1 MSQAHEK
8 SRWRRFGHFL
18 LGFGICFGFRI
29 SFFGFPPM
37 MIRHVVV
44 RLALLPVVFA
54 ASLGLCA
61 PVGAQGPA
69 PQKQPLAFPIIVAPP
84 GNAQAP
90 SLDCVVVFGPTVPT
104 SALAFSPDGK
114 TLAVGGYQEVL
125 LWDLANAKLAKRIGV
140 GQIGDF
146 VRSVAFRNNGQWLAV
161 AEGTPYGPGA
171 VKVFD
176 VNSGQPALT
185 FQEPKDA
192 VFAIAFSPD
201 GKLLAAGG
209 ADNVAR
215 VWSVDEN
222 KLASEL
228 KGHSDWILG
237 TSFSADGKFLVTSS
251 ADRTAQVW
259 EVGTWKPVAKLDQME
274 SVNGVAFGP
283 NAELV
288 AVAVSGPT
296 DRMIRLRRRDNTQL
310 ARAIDLGVPGPL
322 GVLWAPA
329 GNRIYVPLTD
339 RTVRVYDP
347 NNGAQVATL
356 TGHADWV
363 YGVALSPDGA
373 RLASASA
380 DGTVKLWHTGE
391 HRLLA
396 TLVQVTPRTE
406 EWLIVAP
413 PGYLAAS
420 SLGAVQW
427 RAANLTTPP
436 DKIPA
441 VLQNPELVKKALAGE
456 KLPPP
461 VLK

>member
-1 MSQAHEK
+1 MSIK
-8 SRWRRFGHFL
+8 CV
-18 LGFGICFGFRI
+18 LGIAVAAWVGF
-29 SFFGFPPM
+29 S
-37 MIRHVVV
+37 
-44 RLALLPVVFA
+44 
-54 ASLGLCA
+54 A

-69 PQKQPLAFPIIVAPP
+69 SQKQPLAFPIIVAPP
-84 GNAQAP
+84 GNAKAP
-90 SLDCVVVFGPTVPT
+90 SLDCVVAFGPTVPM

-114 TLAVGGYQEVL
+114 TLAVGAYQEVL

-146 VRSVAFRNNGQWLAV
+146 VRAVAFRNNGQWLAV
-161 AEGTPYGPGA
+161 AEGTPYGSGA

-176 VNSGQPALT
+176 VNNGQPALV

-192 VFAIAFSPD
+192 VFAVAFSPD

-209 ADNVAR
+209 VDNVAR
-215 VWSVDEN
+215 VWNVDEK
-222 KLASEL
+222 KLIGEL
-228 KGHSDWILG
+228 KGHSAWVLG
-237 TSFSADGKFLVTSS
+237 TAFSADGKFIITSS

-259 EVGTWKPVAKLDQME
+259 EVGTWKMAAKLDQME
-274 SVNGVAFGP
+274 PANGAVFGP

-288 AVAVSGPT
+288 AVAVAGPT
-296 DRMIRLRRRDNTQL
+296 NRMIHLRRRDNTQV
-310 ARAIDLGVPGPL
+310 ARQIDMGVPGPL

-329 GNRIYVPLTD
+329 GNRMYVPLTD
-339 RTVRVYDP
+339 KTVRVYDP
-347 NNGAQVATL
+347 NSGGHVATL
-356 TGHADWV
+356 TGHTDWV

-373 RLASASA
+373 KLATASA

-391 HRLLA
+391 NRLVA

-406 EWLIVAP
+406 EWLIVAI

-420 SLGAVQW
+420 SLGPVQW

-436 DKIPA
+436 DKIPG
-441 VLQNPELVKKALAGE
+441 VLQNPELVKKAIAGE

-461 VLK
+461 ALK